1 MHLRGPILFRLAVAL
16 ALPALGSGCVSLAVG
31 GAAVGGVA
39 AVEERSLGTQVD
51 DRTLYFKVNERLLSH
66 SDVLFRKANVEVN
79 EGRVLLTGNVTKPED
94 RVAASDLAWQVAG
107 VREVLNELQVTD
119 RTELKDFPR
128 DSWITTQ
135 LKTKLLTDTK
145 VLQINYS
152 VETING
158 IVYLIG
164 IAQTQEEL
172 DRVTNHARN
181 ISGVQRVVSYVRLKD
196 DPKRRVSSN

>member
-1 MHLRGPILFRLAVAL
+1 MHPSGPILIRLALAL
-16 ALPALGSGCVSLAVG
+16 ALPSLGSGCVGLAVG
-31 GAAVGGVA
+31 GAAVSGVA

-51 DRTLYFKVNERLLSH
+51 DRTLYFKVNERLLSN
-66 SDVLFRKANVEVN
+66 SDVLFRKVNVEVN

-94 RVAASDLAWQVAG
+94 RVAASDLAWQVVG
-107 VREVLNELQVTD
+107 VKEVLNELNVTD

-128 DSWITTQ
+128 DTWITTQ
-135 LKTKLLTDTK
+135 LKTRLLTDTH
-145 VLQINYS
+145 VLQVNYS

-164 IAQTQEEL
+164 IAQTQDEL

-196 DPKRRVSSN
+196 DPKRRVSAN

>member
-1 MHLRGPILFRLAVAL
+1 MNRSFATAVRLGLVL
-16 ALPALGSGCVSLAVG
+16 ALPILGAGCVSLAVG

-51 DRTLYFKVNERLLSH
+51 DRTLYFRVNDKLLAQSG
-66 SDVLFRKANVEVN
+66 DLFRRVNVEVN
-79 EGRVLLTGNVTKPED
+79 EGRVLLTGNVPKPED
-94 RVAASDLAWQVAG
+94 KVSASDLSWQVGG
-107 VREVLNELQVTD
+107 VKEVLNELVVSD
-119 RTELKDFPR
+119 RSELRDYPKDA
-128 DSWITTQ
+128 WISAQ
-135 LKTKLLTDTK
+135 LKTKMLTDTK

-158 IVYLIG
+158 VVYLLG

-172 DRVTNHARN
+172 DHVVNHARN

-196 DPKRRVSSN
+196 DPKRRG

>member
-1 MHLRGPILFRLAVAL
+1 MHLRGPILFRLAFAL
-16 ALPALGSGCVSLAVG
+16 ALPGLGTGCVSLAVG

-94 RVAASDLAWQVAG
+94 RVAASDLAWQVVG
-107 VREVLNELQVTD
+107 VKEVLNELQVTD

-164 IAQTQEEL
+164 IAQTQDEL

>member
-1 MHLRGPILFRLAVAL
+1 MHLRGPILFRLALAL
-16 ALPALGSGCVSLAVG
+16 ALPGLGAGCVSLAVG

-94 RVAASDLAWQVAG
+94 RVAASDLAWQVVG

-119 RTELKDFPR
+119 RTELTDFPR

-164 IAQTQEEL
+164 IAQTQDEL

>member
-1 MHLRGPILFRLAVAL
+1 MKLRGPILFRLALAL
-16 ALPALGSGCVSLAVG
+16 ALPSLGSGCVSLAVG
-31 GAAVGGVA
+31 GAAVGGLA

-66 SDVLFRKANVEVN
+66 SDVLFRKVNIEVY

-94 RVAASDLAWQVAG
+94 RVTAADLAWQVAG
-107 VREVLNELQVTD
+107 VKEVANELNVTD

-128 DSWITTQ
+128 DTWITTQ
-135 LKTKLLTDTK
+135 LKTKLLTDTH

-158 IVYLIG
+158 VVYLIG

-181 ISGVQRVVSYVRLKD
+181 ISGVQRVVSYVQLKD
-196 DPKRRVSSN
+196 DPKRRVSSK